1 MEYSQTIR
9 RLSPL
14 NIMLSIKQ
22 TYFIIVSIFCS
33 LVVFAQEQDTVP
45 TSFRLVAELGSG
57 YSYKLNE
64 PKTTLGIY
72 TRDGIAGTVRLK
84 WGSSNLLGIGV
95 ETGWIPVSSTKNSAL
110 LSEFGTMNVS
120 ASLSAV
126 PVLAVFSIQRMGIQ
140 LHAGLGYY
148 RMNSTVTIA
157 GSTMQSSEWNLG
169 YILSLGYARPLFS
182 NYGLGAEVKWNNI
195 VEQQVSIISFQIRLI
210 CRLFGD

>member
-1 MEYSQTIR
+1 
-9 RLSPL
+9 
-14 NIMLSIKQ
+14 MLSIKKI
-22 TYFIIVSIFCS
+22 YFMIFPIFCS
-33 LVVFAQEQDTVP
+33 FAVFAQEQETVS
-45 TSFRLVAELGSG
+45 TKFRLVAELGSG
-57 YSYKLNE
+57 YSYKLTE

-84 WGSSNLLGIGV
+84 WGSSNLLGIGI

-120 ASLSAV
+120 AALSAV

-140 LHAGLGYY
+140 LHTGLGYY
-148 RMNSTVTIA
+148 RMSSTVTIA

-169 YILSLGYARPLFS
+169 YLLSLGYARPLFS
-182 NYGLGAEVKWNNI
+182 NYGLGGEVKWNSI

-210 CRLFGD
+210 YRLYGD